1 MINFLKKMS
10 EYSQERADLLP
21 DRIPSEKL
29 DLAVFKIKFS
39 DFDIIAEFKHTSP
52 AEGKLAQLSQECGA
66 QASKYAKGG
75 AAAISIL
82 TEPSRFNG
90 KIEHLYEVASN
101 IKESSLPAMRKDF
114 LVDTKQIIESR
125 KYGASGLLLI
135 ANLLP
140 LKMLRNMLDCAF
152 EHSMFVLLESFD
164 EDDIQK
170 SLMLLKESR
179 YQEKAQE
186 KQLLFGVN
194 SRDLKTLQVN
204 FNRFEEFATK
214 MPSDIIKVAESGI
227 NNSNEIQS
235 VKKNGYQM
243 ALIGSAL
250 MKSTQPELM
259 IREYLIQ
266 GRGQK

>member
-1 MINFLKKMS
+1 MS

-21 DRIPSEKL
+21 DSIPSEKL

-52 AEGKLAQLSQECGA
+52 AEGKLVQLSQECGA

>member
-1 MINFLKKMS
+1 
-10 EYSQERADLLP
+10 
-21 DRIPSEKL
+21 
-29 DLAVFKIKFS
+29 
-39 DFDIIAEFKHTSP
+39 
-52 AEGKLAQLSQECGA
+52 
-66 QASKYAKGG
+66 
-75 AAAISIL
+75 
-82 TEPSRFNG
+82 
-90 KIEHLYEVASN
+90 
-101 IKESSLPAMRKDF
+101 
-114 LVDTKQIIESR
+114 
-125 KYGASGLLLI
+125 
-135 ANLLP
+135 
-140 LKMLRNMLDCAF
+140 
-152 EHSMFVLLESFD
+152 MFVLLESFD

-227 NNSNEIQS
+227 NNSKEIQS

>member
-227 NNSNEIQS
+227 NNSNEILS